1 MVPLKLGLKEPV
13 LRTRAPDGIPM
24 SFCQLV
30 SFMEPEV
37 STYGCLWWFARSIW
51 PFLGWFAWTNH
62 SPCLFTPDLK
72 TGGRGPCKVHSR
84 KQTPPKK
91 WIVKVKVSKFE
102 VIFMVFSRF
111 HHFLCFFCRNV
122 LFCICF
128 SFMNLVS
135 MDFGAMNPWK
145 HGQDRC
151 WTTCKEERGHLRWFF
166 GAWIGCIFF
175 QSPWYQTNRYLF
187 FGVGPRLM

>member
-1 MVPLKLGLKEPV
+1 MVPLKLSLKEPV

-51 PFLGWFAWTNH
+51 PFLGWFAWTNR
-62 SPCLFTPDLK
+62 SPCLLTPDLK
-72 TGGRGPCKVHSR
+72 TGGRGPCKAHSR

-135 MDFGAMNPWK
+135 MDFGAMNLWK
-145 HGQDRC
+145 QTGSLLDNLQ
-151 WTTCKEERGHLRWFF
+151 RGKRTL
-166 GAWIGCIFF
+166 GLIFWGMNWLHIF
-175 QSPWYQTNRYLF
+175 QSPWYQTNRYPF